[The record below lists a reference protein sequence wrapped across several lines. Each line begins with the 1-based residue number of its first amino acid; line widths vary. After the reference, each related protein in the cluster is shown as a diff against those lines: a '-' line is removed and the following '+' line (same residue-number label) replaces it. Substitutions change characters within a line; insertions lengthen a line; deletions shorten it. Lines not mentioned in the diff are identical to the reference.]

1 MNDPMKNQEATVPST
16 DTDAQRGLFPELTEL
31 MRAAVADADL
41 HSFEIPSLD
50 LYIDQILTL
59 VSEKNETAG
68 ARYRENVL
76 TKTMVNNYSK
86 EGLISSIKGKKYTK
100 EQILQIL
107 LICSLK
113 NTVSIS
119 DVKRILQGVYG
130 EGFNGSALEESY
142 ERYLAIKAKNRDR
155 AMLAAE
161 TLMQK
166 EGLTLTDS
174 RDYFVGLLGLLSLSV
189 YLKNIALVMM
199 EARYPDPAARE
210 EEKARTAK
218 EAREREKEDKEKDKD
233 KDKEKEKDKK
243 GKAGE
248 SGNVRKQSK

>member
-1 MNDPMKNQEATVPST
+1 M
-16 DTDAQRGLFPELTEL
+16 
-31 MRAAVADADL
+31 
-41 HSFEIPSLD
+41 
-50 LYIDQILTL
+50 
-59 VSEKNETAG
+59 
-68 ARYRENVL
+68 
-76 TKTMVNNYSK
+76 
-86 EGLISSIKGKKYTK
+86 
-100 EQILQIL
+100 
-107 LICSLK
+107 
-113 NTVSIS
+113 
-119 DVKRILQGVYG
+119 QGVYG

-199 EARYPDPAARE
+199 EARDPDPAARE

-233 KDKEKEKDKK
+233 KDKDKK